1 MKKLFILATIALL
14 ATNTLSAQREQT
26 VINNSLWN
34 FSGAWGGWSYNYG
47 SFNKDERGGYNGGI
61 WALEFGK
68 KFFIGGMHYKINNQR
83 LNSNDVFN
91 MTSNNLLL
99 GITPLAYRPIHPIVS
114 VALGSGKIKATGEA
128 TEDRI
133 FAIHP
138 AAGIEMNLARWCHI
152 DAQMGYRI
160 VNDSNFARYK
170 NSDFSGLY
178 GQVNLKFGF
187 SWGRY
192 KGGDRKDD

>member
-1 MKKLFILATIALL
+1 MKKHFLISILTILLGHSLF
-14 ATNTLSAQREQT
+14 AQREQT
-26 VINNSLWN
+26 VINNTFWN

-47 SFNKDERGGYNGGI
+47 SFDKEERGGYNGGM

-68 KFFIGGMHYKINNQR
+68 KFYIGGMHYKINNQR
-83 LNSNDVFN
+83 LNNTSTFTMN
-91 MTSNNLLL
+91 SNNLLL
-99 GITPLAYRPIHPIVS
+99 GITPLAYRPIHPVVS
-114 VALGSGKIKATGEA
+114 VALGSGRINATGEA
-128 TEDRI
+128 IDDRF

-138 AAGIEMNLARWCHI
+138 AAGVEMNLARWCHV
-152 DAQMGYRI
+152 DAQLGYRI
-160 VNDSNFARYK
+160 INDTNFTRYK

-192 KGGDRKDD
+192 KGNDRKDD